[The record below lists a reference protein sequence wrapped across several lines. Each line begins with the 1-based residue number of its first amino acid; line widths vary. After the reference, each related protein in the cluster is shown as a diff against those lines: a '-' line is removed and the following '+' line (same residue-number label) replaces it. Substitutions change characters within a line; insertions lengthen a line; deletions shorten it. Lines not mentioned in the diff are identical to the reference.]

1 MNTIFI
7 LIWFVVVP
15 EVGVRYYH
23 LGTYENETMCETSLR
38 NASVMVN
45 DKQETIECIGVS
57 VDGSNT

>member
-1 MNTIFI
+1 MNVAWI

-23 LGTYENETMCETSLR
+23 LGTYDNETMCETSLR

-45 DKQETIECIGVS
+45 DKNETIECIGVQ
-57 VDGSNT
+57 VDD

>member
-1 MNTIFI
+1 MITILI

-15 EVGVRYYH
+15 DVGVRYYH

-45 DKQETIECIGVS
+45 DKNETIECIGVQ
-57 VDGSNT
+57 VDD